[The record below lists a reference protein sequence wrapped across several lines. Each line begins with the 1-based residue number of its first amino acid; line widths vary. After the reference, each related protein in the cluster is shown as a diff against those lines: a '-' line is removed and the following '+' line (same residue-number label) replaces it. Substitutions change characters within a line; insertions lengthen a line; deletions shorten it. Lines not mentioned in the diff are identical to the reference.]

1 MRLMMT
7 DALTTDD
14 LTLLDEL
21 AAADWLEPVAPPPA
35 AKLQLLES
43 IRSLSAGHTV
53 RSGEGRW
60 CSQIPG
66 IDVKLL
72 SRDETRGIAT
82 ILMRFQPG
90 AVCPPHDHSG
100 AEECYVVAGSCRI
113 GTLALKQ
120 GDFHHANSGSHHGAV
135 VSDEGCTLLLVID
148 QDDYVAA

>member
-1 MRLMMT
+1 MMT

-14 LTLLDEL
+14 LALLDEL
-21 AAADWLEPVAPPPA
+21 AAADWLEPVLPPPA
-35 AKLQLLES
+35 AKLQLLSS
-43 IRSLSAGHTV
+43 IRALSAGHTV
-53 RSGEGRW
+53 RATDGGWRA
-60 CSQIPG
+60 QLPG

-100 AEECYVVAGSCRI
+100 AEECYVVSGSCRI
-113 GTLALKQ
+113 GTIALSQ
-120 GDFHHANSGSHHGAV
+120 GDFHHADAGSHHGAV
-135 VSDEGCTLLLVID
+135 ISDEGCTLLLVID

>member
-1 MRLMMT
+1 MS
-7 DALTTDD
+7 DALTTED

-21 AAADWLEPVAPPPA
+21 TAADWLDPVAPPAA
-35 AKLQLLES
+35 AKQQLLE
-43 IRSLSAGHTV
+43 IVRSLAASRTV
-53 RSGEGRW
+53 RAGEGRW

-100 AEECYVVAGSCRI
+100 AEECYVVSGSCRI
-113 GTLALKQ
+113 GTVALAQ
-120 GDFHHANSGSHHGAV
+120 GDFHHADAGSHHGAV

>member
-1 MRLMMT
+1 MT
-7 DALTTDD
+7 IMSDALTTED

-21 AAADWLEPVAPPPA
+21 AAADWLEPVAPPAA
-35 AKLQLLES
+35 AKTQLLELV
-43 IRSLSAGHTV
+43 RSLAASRTV
-53 RSGEGRW
+53 RAGEGRW

-100 AEECYVVAGSCRI
+100 AEECYVVSGSCRI
-113 GTLALKQ
+113 GTVSLSQ
-120 GDFHHANSGSHHGAV
+120 GDFHHADAGSHHGAV

-148 QDDYVAA
+148 QDDYIAA